1 VLLFSLGVFGL
12 GARVR
17 VVAEIER
24 IMSNIEQVRNI
35 GIIAH
40 VDHGKT
46 TTSDSLLAAAGIISE
61 RVAGEALVLDYLS
74 VEKQRGITVKAA
86 NISLYHEYGG
96 KPYVVNLIDTP
107 GHVDF
112 SGKVTRSLRVLD
124 GAIVVV
130 DSVEGVMTQTETVIR
145 QALEERVR
153 PVLFINKVDRLIR
166 ELKMTPEKMQ
176 ERFLEIIKEVNNLID
191 IYGEP
196 EFARKWKINPAEGNV
211 VFGSA
216 KDKWG
221 LSVPLVKK
229 KGVSLQDVIKAYEVE
244 DRELVAQLSR
254 RAPLHEALLD
264 MVVKFIPNPR
274 DAQRYRIP
282 RIWKGDLS
290 SELGKAM
297 LNADPNGPLVY
308 FINDVRVERAGLVAT
323 GRVFS
328 GTLEPGT
335 EVYLVGAGKQARILQ
350 VSLYMGPFREITK
363 MITAGN
369 IGAIMGIE
377 DVRSGETIV
386 GISSIQQAAPFE
398 QLRYVSE
405 PVVTIAVE
413 PLKVQE
419 LPKMI
424 DSLRKLVIEDP
435 NLLLKINE
443 ETGEYLLS
451 GMGPLHLEI
460 ALTLLKEKFGIE
472 VKTSQPIV
480 VYREAVRASSEV
492 FESKSPNKHN
502 RLYISV
508 EPLNEET
515 INLIARGVIREDQDS
530 RERAAILRDKAGWD
544 YDEARRIWAID
555 ENINVMVDRTSGVQ
569 YLREVKDTIIA
580 GFRLALKE
588 GPLAAEPV
596 RGVKVIL
603 HDAIIHEDPAHRGP
617 GQLYPATRNAIW
629 AGILT
634 AKPTLLEPIQKL
646 DIRVPMEYVSNI
658 AALLA
663 RKRGRILEVLS
674 HGVAARVI
682 AEIPVAESFDL
693 ASELRGATAGRAF
706 WGIEF
711 SRWAPVPDT
720 LLEDLYKSIRKR
732 KGLPPSPPTLN
743 DLLGP

>member
-1 VLLFSLGVFGL
+1 M
-12 GARVR
+12 GARVKM
-17 VVAEIER
+17 VSEIEK

-46 TTSDSLLAAAGIISE
+46 TTSDSLLAAAGIISY
-61 RVAGEALVLDYLS
+61 RIAGEALVLDYLS
-74 VEKQRGITVKAA
+74 VEKQRGITVKSA
-86 NISLYHEYGG
+86 NISLYHEYEG
-96 KPYVVNLIDTP
+96 KPYVINLIDTP

-130 DSVEGVMTQTETVIR
+130 DAVEGVMTQTETVIR

-153 PVLFINKVDRLIR
+153 PLLFINKVDRLIK
-166 ELKMTPEKMQ
+166 ELKLSPQQIQ
-176 ERFLEIIKEVNNLID
+176 ERFAEIIRDVNNLIE
-191 IYGEP
+191 IYAEP
-196 EFARKWKINPAEGNV
+196 EFKKKWKLNPSEGTV
-211 VFGSA
+211 AFGSA

-221 LSVPLVKK
+221 ISVPMVKK
-229 KGVSLQDVIKAYEVE
+229 KGVTFKEIIEAYNSGSKERVA
-244 DRELVAQLSR
+244 ELSKIM
-254 RAPLHEALLD
+254 PLHEALLD
-264 MVVKFIPNPR
+264 MVVKYVPNPR
-274 DAQRYRIP
+274 EAQRYRIP
-282 RIWKGDLS
+282 KIWKGDIN

-297 LNADPNGPLVY
+297 LNADPNGPLVFY
-308 FINDVRVERAGLVAT
+308 VNDVRVEKAGLVAT

-328 GTLEPGT
+328 GTLRPGE
-335 EVYLVGAGKQARILQ
+335 EVYLIIGNKKARILQ

-363 MITAGN
+363 AVPAGN

-377 DVRSGETIV
+377 DVRAGETLV
-386 GISSIQQAAPFE
+386 DPNYVDQAAPFE

-413 PLKVQE
+413 PKSIQE

-424 DSLRKLVIEDP
+424 DALRKMSIEDP
-435 NLLLKINE
+435 NLVVKINE

-460 ALTLLKEKFGIE
+460 ALTLMKEKYGIE
-472 VKTSQPIV
+472 VKASQPIV
-480 VYREAVRASSEV
+480 VYRETIRSKSEI
-492 FESKSPNKHN
+492 FEGKSPNKHN
-502 RLYISV
+502 KFYLSV

-515 INLIARGVIREDQDS
+515 IELIQRGEIYEGQDF
-530 RERAAILRDKAGWD
+530 RERAKILRDKAGWD

-555 ENINVMVDRTSGVQ
+555 ENINVFVDRTSGVQ
-569 YLREVKDTIIA
+569 HLREVKDTIIA
-580 GFRLALKE
+580 AFRLAVKE

-617 GQLYPATRNAIW
+617 GQIYPAVRNAIW
-629 AGILT
+629 AGMLT

-646 DIRVPMEYVSNI
+646 DIRTPMEYVSNI
-658 AALLA
+658 AAVLA
-663 RKRGRILEVLS
+663 RRRGRILEVINM
-674 HGVAARVI
+674 GMIARVI

-693 ASELRGATAGRAF
+693 AGELRSATAGRAF
-706 WGIEF
+706 WGTEF
-711 SRWAPVPDT
+711 SRWAPVPESM
-720 LLEDLYKSIRKR
+720 LEDLIRKIRER
-732 KGLPPSPPTLN
+732 KGLPPRPPRVE